1 MPHQMREIEGSSRT
15 GRFVGWGMLA
25 ALLVGGAVFVLDDGD
40 PGRGVEVS
48 AAAEGAPEDPRAER
62 AEDWCEPSV
71 SRPAEPTAEEIR
83 EANDA
88 LARQLAF
95 ELDTGW
101 ARVSN
106 RHVDTDETVCG
117 YTPAMGTTYE
127 DVSAA
132 VASAEAQP
140 HGLPVTPVYDSVEGR
155 LIGNIYGGRA
165 FVPVD
170 VASQPGVDIAALVD

>member
-1 MPHQMREIEGSSRT
+1 MKAMKILST
-15 GRFVGWGMLA
+15 GAAA
-25 ALLVGGAVFVLDDGD
+25 ALVAVGAALVVSDGD
-40 PGRGVEVS
+40 PGDAVEAS
-48 AAAEGAPEDPRAER
+48 AAAEAAPEDPRAER

-71 SRPAEPTAEEIR
+71 PRPAEPTAEEIR

-106 RHVDTDETVCG
+106 RHFDTDETVCG

-140 HGLPVTPVYDSVEGR
+140 HGLPVTPVYDSVEGE